1 MSTQIFS
8 EFIADLAKRR
18 SLRRAVDGGQVTY
31 RLQLSG
37 STVVTIVT
45 DETQPD
51 STARVSS
58 EAWPI
63 PPDGARR
70 VAFMREALNFNRN
83 ALHHLPCAIQQDP
96 DASGCFRL
104 IWHIPPIQHEP
115 TLWRDQLLL
124 FGKLAEKAWSVMA
137 SPVIETPRGPS
148 LGEAGHTIFMP

>member
-1 MSTQIFS
+1 MSTQVFS

-18 SLRRAVDGGQVTY
+18 SLRRTVDGGQVTY

-45 DETQPD
+45 DETRPQ
-51 STARVSS
+51 SMSKVSS
-58 EAWPI
+58 ESWPA
-63 PPDGARR
+63 PPDEAMRGRA
-70 VAFMREALNFNRN
+70 MREALNFNRN
-83 ALHHLPCAIQQDP
+83 ALHHLPCAIKQDP
-96 DASGCFRL
+96 DASGSFRL
-104 IWHIPPIQHEP
+104 IWHIPPIQRTP

-137 SPVIETPRGPS
+137 SPVIETSRGPS